1 MSNITVLK
9 KDEKLF
15 NKIIPEANLTSY
27 FKTKDNSL
35 RIALFSNNEF
45 IAIETP
51 KNLNIFKQTVLEQD
65 DKYILKNYQTI
76 LKSDGSLDY
85 AIYRGIINISENK

>member
-15 NKIIPEANLTSY
+15 NKIIPEAVLTGY

-45 IAIETP
+45 IAIETS

-65 DKYILKNYQTI
+65 DKYILQNYQTI
-76 LKSDGSLDY
+76 LKSDGSIDY
-85 AIYRGIINISENK
+85 ALYRGIIDTSEKK

>member
-15 NKIIPEANLTSY
+15 NKIIPEAVLTGY

-65 DKYILKNYQTI
+65 DKYILQNYQTI
-76 LKSDGSLDY
+76 LKSDGSIDY
-85 AIYRGIINISENK
+85 AIYRGIIDTSEKK

>member
-15 NKIIPEANLTSY
+15 NKIIPEAVLTSY

-51 KNLNIFKQTVLEQD
+51 KNLNIFRQTVLEQD
-65 DKYILKNYQTI
+65 DKYILKNHQTF
-76 LKSDGSLDY
+76 LKPDGSMDY
-85 AIYRGIINISENK
+85 AIYRGIINISE

>member
-15 NKIIPEANLTSY
+15 NKIIPEAVLTGY

-65 DKYILKNYQTI
+65 DKYILKKHQTI

-85 AIYRGIINISENK
+85 AIYRGIIDTSEKK